1 MNPLSN
7 HADYGPIER
16 QGKDAKHCR
25 VRGRCGEEHKPS
37 NRTAKNGC
45 NGAAQ
50 NSAEQ
55 RGQQDCDGI
64 ERQWRRSAHPGHQVA
79 TNQRRDDGR
88 CQGESDAIRPPPLPN
103 SSVGSGRS
111 RDAGT
116 RLRRPGSRGSR
127 HSLLGGHGSR
137 YRLTRMWASQEI
149 KVREKGVEPLHLTV
163 LDPKSSASANSATLA
178 FRPGQVVPKN
188 NHRILVEIASG
199 ANRAGVGERA
209 AFYKI
214 FHALLRRPIFADRR
228 ADIAAER
235 QREFALVPLLHG
247 RVAGSDLLPQRAI
260 VAQSPSPLG
269 NPCHRP
275 FDGDKSEADDSGLIA
290 GMSASIA
297 GRGTTFAFQT
307 PRRPFGA
314 FAPAVSSRCGLERAQ
329 RNSFPSS
336 GRHEHCRTTS
346 SLRSR

>member
-1 MNPLSN
+1 MNPFSD
-7 HADYGPIER
+7 HAQHDPIEKQCKDSKHR
-16 QGKDAKHCR
+16 RIGRRRGKKYEPR
-25 VRGRCGEEHKPS
+25 
-37 NRTAKNGC
+37 NRSAKNGR

-79 TNQRRDDGR
+79 TNQRRDDRR
-88 CQGESDAIRPPPLPN
+88 CQGESDALRPPPLPS
-103 SSVGSGRS
+103 SSVGIGRS

-137 YRLTRMWASQEI
+137 YRLARMWASQEI

-214 FHALLRRPIFADRR
+214 FHAHLRRPIFADRR

-235 QREFALVPLLHG
+235 QREFALVPLLHE
-247 RVAGSDLLPQRAI
+247 RVARSDLLPQRAI

-269 NPCHRP
+269 NPCRRP
-275 FDGDKSEADDSGLIA
+275 FDSDKSEAENSGRIA
-290 GMSASIA
+290 GMSASVA
-297 GRGTTFAFQT
+297 GPGTTFAFQT

-329 RNSFPSS
+329 RNSFPGS